1 MLDTV
6 AVLGYY
12 VFVVWEYILLE
23 ADMGYIIVSKLARLE
38 NDGSVSYGINSGYRI
53 SQYRE
58 SFAAAKARLV
68 EMQAQYPKSKHVIKA
83 A

>member
-1 MLDTV
+1 MS
-6 AVLGYY
+6 
-12 VFVVWEYILLE
+12 YIVE
-23 ADMGYIIVSKLARLE
+23 SKLARLE

-53 SQYRE
+53 THHRATFQE
-58 SFAAAKARLV
+58 AKARLA